1 MAIPL
6 SYGRRLHWDFE
17 AGRQIGT
24 NSLPTRWRVLESRHD
39 MELRHL
45 RYFVAVA
52 EELNFTKAA
61 AKLHLAQPSLTRQIH
76 NLEAEIGV
84 RLLNRSKTH
93 VDLSEEG
100 RSFLVDARRI
110 LALATESVLA
120 VQRLSRGETG
130 QLNIAYLSNSDFD
143 LLPETLGNFRQA
155 FPHIALNLFDMAP
168 AEQFRALEARKIDL
182 GFVGLPPPASTGRL
196 KWESV
201 ARHRTVVV
209 LPAKHP
215 LARKPQV
222 SLREL
227 KTMFFVG
234 MSEKT
239 HPGFRD
245 WLSETC
251 QQAGFTPRILQDAEM
266 EPALMTF
273 VAEGLG
279 VSLAREHIKKLP
291 HPGVAL
297 RPLTPPVK
305 SDYCIAWNRD
315 NDSRALQQYIEIVKG
330 LAA

>member
-1 MAIPL
+1 
-6 SYGRRLHWDFE
+6 
-17 AGRQIGT
+17 
-24 NSLPTRWRVLESRHD
+24 

-52 EELNFTKAA
+52 ENLNFTKAA
-61 AKLHLAQPSLTRQIH
+61 ARLHLAQPSLTRQIH
-76 NLEAEIGV
+76 NLEEEIGV
-84 RLLNRSKTH
+84 RLLNRSKSQVALT
-93 VDLSEEG
+93 EEG

-110 LALATESVLA
+110 LALAAESILA

-130 QLNIAYLSNSDFD
+130 QLNIAYLSNSDFE
-143 LLPETLGNFRQA
+143 LLPETLGAFRQA
-155 FPHIALNLFDMAP
+155 FPHVALNLFDMVP

-182 GFVGLPPPASTGRL
+182 GFVGLPPPATTGRL
-196 KWESV
+196 QWESI

-209 LPAKHP
+209 LPVKHP

-234 MSEKT
+234 LSEKT
-239 HPGFRD
+239 HPGFRH
-245 WLSETC
+245 WLCETC
-251 QQAGFTPRILQDAEM
+251 QPEGFTPRILQDAEL

-279 VSLAREHIKKLP
+279 VSLARERIKKLS
-291 HPGVAL
+291 HPGVAF

-315 NDSRALQQYIEIVKG
+315 NDSRALQQYIQIVKN
-330 LAA
+330 LVR